1 MKFLWCSV
9 LLLGTRI
16 WAQVIP
22 DVSCALE
29 DYRVSMVQAW
39 QFPQAEDHVQ
49 VVVLKD
55 PADEQEARFD
65 IAHGASLISLR
76 YKGKEMLFGQSA
88 GASVSL
94 FSLRRSGSPD
104 LNGMNLYWSAFS
116 PDQGA
121 SSMGVPAT
129 TTGVACAGQTSLR
142 ALAVMEDRGADNSFQ
157 KHALLGVVAGKIS
170 AHFPPGYSTPFV
182 IETKASWTPNSSG
195 QPKNL
200 LK

>member
-1 MKFLWCSV
+1 MKFLWCFA
-9 LLLGTRI
+9 LLVVTPL
-16 WAQVIP
+16 WAQAIP

-29 DYRVSMVQAW
+29 DYPVNTVRAW
-39 QFPQAEDHVQ
+39 QFPQAQNKVE

-55 PADEQEARFD
+55 PTGEQEARFD
-65 IAHGASLISLR
+65 ITHGTSLISLR

-94 FSLRRSGSPD
+94 FSLRRSDSPD
-104 LNGMNLYWSAFS
+104 LKGMNPYWSAFS
-116 PDQGA
+116 PDQGD
-121 SSMGVPAT
+121 SSMGVTAT
-129 TTGVACAGQTSLR
+129 TTGVACTGQLSLR
-142 ALAVMEDRGADNSFQ
+142 AFAVMEDRGADNSFQ
-157 KHALLGVVAGKIS
+157 KRALLGVVAGKIS
-170 AHFPPGYSTPFV
+170 ANFPPGYSTPFV